1 MGKFQ
6 KEYKCALVF
15 THDLIGGK
23 WKLRILWHIIHGD
36 NRFSMLKKAI
46 PDITE
51 KVLYTQLRDLE
62 KSGIIEKE
70 IVNVQPPKTVLYHLR
85 EENRDLVP
93 LIEDTCR
100 FTKQYASRNN
110 IQIKEPVCNI
120 SVSGKEVHTK
130 K

>member
-1 MGKFQ
+1 MAEFE

-51 KVLYTQLRDLE
+51 KVLYTQLRALE
-62 KSGIIEKE
+62 ESGIIEKE
-70 IVNVQPPKTVLYHLR
+70 IVIEKPPKTVIYHLR
-85 EENRDLVP
+85 KEYSDLERI
-93 LIEDTCR
+93 IEDICG
-100 FTKQYASRNN
+100 FTKRYALQNQ
-110 IQIKEPVCNI
+110 IYIKEPA
-120 SVSGKEVHTK
+120 
-130 K
+130 

>member
-1 MGKFQ
+1 MVNFE

-36 NRFSMLKKAI
+36 IRFSMLKKAI

-51 KVLYTQLRDLE
+51 KVLYTQLRDLQ

-70 IVNVQPPKTVLYHLR
+70 IVNEQPPKTILYHLR
-85 EENRDLVP
+85 EEYKDLEKI
-93 LIEDTCR
+93 IEDTCR
-100 FTKQYASRNN
+100 FTKYYASCNN
-110 IQIKEPVCNI
+110 IYIKETV
-120 SVSGKEVHTK
+120 
-130 K
+130 

>member
-1 MGKFQ
+1 MVNFE

-51 KVLYTQLRDLE
+51 KVLYTQLRDLQ

-70 IVNVQPPKTVLYHLR
+70 IVNEQPPKTILYHLW
-85 EENRDLVP
+85 EEYKDLEKI
-93 LIEDTCR
+93 IEDNV
-100 FTKQYASRNN
+100 SLRNTMLHV
-110 IQIKEPVCNI
+110 IIFYIKETV
-120 SVSGKEVHTK
+120 
-130 K
+130 